1 MKNHS
6 WKNDDDLFK
15 EDSFYKLWH
24 SSQSVFAYEDAV
36 DSLVDPND
44 RFKYCICYKNM
55 ISQTLFCHQ
64 PYCLNRELEFYLLEL
79 QLKHAKMKSMN
90 NLKEKLYRQYKLLCC
105 NEFKLFPEDI
115 IARRVQEEMFLHG
128 RAIKLINQNSKYT
141 RSKKSRRKQ
150 LKSDMAQAEVE
161 FENARLK
168 KLEEVQRKKEN
179 QANDIKPKKKGP
191 KTHFRKSKK
200 PGRA

>member
-6 WKNDDDLFK
+6 WKKDDDLFK
-15 EDSFYKLWH
+15 EESFYKTWN
-24 SSQSVFAYEDAV
+24 SSQSLMAYEDAV
-36 DSLVDPND
+36 DSLVDPKD
-44 RFKYCICYKNM
+44 PYKYCICYNNI

-64 PYCLNRELEFYLLEL
+64 PYCLNRELQLYLVEL
-79 QLKHAKMKSMN
+79 QLKDAQMKRME
-90 NLKEKLYRQYKLLCC
+90 NLKEKLHRQYISLCC

-115 IARRVQEEMFLHG
+115 VGRRVLEELFLHG
-128 RAIKLINQNSKYT
+128 RAIKLINKNSRYSK
-141 RSKKSRRKQ
+141 SKKSRRKQ

-168 KLEEVQRKKEN
+168 KIEGEQRKKEN